1 MNYPQNPDTTQGNP
15 TRKKEQGSA
24 GRGRKEFFQRGK
36 KKRKRNWI
44 KGGFDCEFFLFSVG
58 FLDPKWEVLK
68 ENLASEWQSQNVS
81 MRKWEDGKIHNKGF
95 LFQGCFLKA
104 APELRTDS

>member
-1 MNYPQNPDTTQGNP
+1 MQGNP

-36 KKRKRNWI
+36 KKRKINWI
-44 KGGFDCEFFLFSVG
+44 KGGFDCEFFGFSVG

-81 MRKWEDGKIHNKGF
+81 MRKWEDGKSITKVS
-95 LFQGCFLKA
+95 CF
-104 APELRTDS
+104 RVVF